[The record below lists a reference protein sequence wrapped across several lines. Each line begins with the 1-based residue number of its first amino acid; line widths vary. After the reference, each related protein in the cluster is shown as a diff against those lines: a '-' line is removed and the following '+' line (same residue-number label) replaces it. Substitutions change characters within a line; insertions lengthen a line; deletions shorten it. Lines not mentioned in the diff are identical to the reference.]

1 MKIRSYLTLYTRRI
15 SVITF
20 IGYDHNQNK
29 VKASNTMGHGETD
42 LNFIQPKVINENQQ
56 FQVNGIV
63 DKTQKLKEHEFHSH
77 N

>member
-1 MKIRSYLTLYTRRI
+1 
-15 SVITF
+15 
-20 IGYDHNQNK
+20 
-29 VKASNTMGHGETD
+29 MGHGETD